1 MGVAVVGGM
10 TIATFLGIFLIP
22 VFFVVVQNIVQK
34 IFGKDKVLEKD
45 SPSTIESNSKPE

>member
-34 IFGKDKVLEKD
+34 LFGKDKVVLEKNS
-45 SPSTIESNSKPE
+45 SPTD